1 MRLAWGCVWC
11 AAGVLAAGGARAGAF
26 NPEEGRGLAIV
37 TSTFTDAST
46 FRDAA
51 GRRIRGAGCDKF
63 ELTAYV
69 EYGLTDRFALIAQPR
84 FSTLRPD
91 SFAAPQRS
99 GLGAADLGVQA
110 QLFRTGGW
118 ALSAQGLMSVPGPG
132 RGPRDDRAG
141 GAVAR
146 LSLGAGF
153 ELAGRPGFAEATA
166 GYRWRAGGATDEA
179 SLEAKVGWRIA
190 APLTLVFAALAKAG
204 RDGAGLRP
212 RTLRVEAGAVWDVA
226 PAWSLALTVFATPHA
241 RQAGAERGVSA
252 AVWRRF

>member
-1 MRLAWGCVWC
+1 MRGACGAACCLAGL
-11 AAGVLAAGGARAGAF
+11 LAAGGARAGAF

-37 TSTFTDAST
+37 TSTFSDAST

-51 GRRIRGAGCDKF
+51 GRRPRGAGYDKF

-84 FSTLRPD
+84 LTTLRPD
-91 SFAAPQRS
+91 SRAPQRS
-99 GLGAADLGVQA
+99 GVGASDVGLQA

-146 LSLGAGF
+146 LSLGTGF
-153 ELAGRPGFAEATA
+153 DLAGRPGFAEATL

-179 SLEAKVGWRIA
+179 TLEGKIGWRVA
-190 APLTLVFAALAKAG
+190 APLTLVLAALAKAG
-204 RDGAGLRP
+204 RDGAGQRP
-212 RTLRVEAGAVWDVA
+212 RTLRLEAGAVWDLA
-226 PAWSLALTVFATPHA
+226 PAWSIALAVFATPHA
-241 RQAGAERGVSA
+241 RRAGAERGVSA
-252 AVWRRF
+252 SVWRRF